1 MLLRRLELY
10 GFKSFA
16 NRTKLEFG
24 PGITAIV
31 GPNGSGKSN
40 IADAIRWVL
49 GEQRLKILRGERAED
64 LIFAGSAKRPSLG
77 YGEVVLVLDNSSG
90 TLPLEYAEVEIARRV
105 YRSGESEFRLN
116 KARCRLRDIQELF
129 LDTGL
134 GRDTYALISQGQ
146 VERLLTASPEERRLM
161 LEEAAGILK
170 YRYRKGEVLHKL
182 AEAERNIQRVGDL
195 LAELEQQLPVLEE
208 EARREELYRQY
219 SGELRR
225 GQITLALYQWDRLQ
239 GRREVVLQKIREEE
253 TQKEG
258 IVARLQALGAEL
270 EKIALDLQLTE
281 EEMGKEQQA
290 LSSLQAQMGRL
301 EESIA
306 LREERLRLVREEQA
320 RKGQQQEKRAE
331 KMDLLKRQ
339 LEEGAGDLAL
349 LEEEALKVEGELAA
363 AEDVMEFSRKEL
375 AQKEQELE
383 ACRDEAIEL
392 MRLEAEVKNQGQLL
406 ENRREAIEKSL
417 EQFHREVQEI
427 EEGLAAMKGEYQDLA
442 EEGQGLEGSLLAGKG
457 KLAELEKE
465 REAVRQGWAKLQGE
479 MGQKQGELAQ
489 VSARRQLLAE
499 MERGHEGYYRGVR
512 TVLEGFGSGV
522 WGTVAD
528 LIQVEKELERAIG
541 VALGSM
547 LQFLVVENDSIAQ
560 EAIEFLKVQKGGR
573 ATFLPLNTVRGET
586 LPSRG
591 QALLSLPG
599 VLGRAADLVTAEG
612 RFRQVV
618 EYLLGRVLVVEDLTT
633 ARFVARQGAYRY
645 KIVTLAGDLIAPGG
659 AITGGT
665 LGTSQIS
672 LLSRKREIKELGERQ
687 AALNREIQELAAL
700 LAAAQKK
707 IEDCDGRILQVQEKM
722 RQEEARLQEIKRVG
736 EELERNIK
744 RGEDTLQTL
753 RWEEKLA
760 RETMQ
765 ELDQQIRS
773 EGEKLARLQR
783 DGEAIKERIAQL
795 EGLLR
800 GNKEDQL
807 LQQDKLTGLR
817 VQKASLAQQIKARQ
831 DYLEQLEYQYLEL
844 EKTRQEEEGELI
856 RLGREEEELQ
866 AKLAADEAALD
877 QLRQQGILVG
887 EGLRQLQ
894 EKREGLQLAEGELEE
909 KIGVQR
915 QDLTA
920 ATERLHQLERDLT
933 RLETSL
939 EELERRM
946 FEDFGL
952 TAAQAREY
960 REDALPEGQWR
971 QRVGELKV
979 KLDQLGNVNLQ
990 AGKQYREVKERYD
1003 FLSQQLQDLVE
1014 ARRSLDKLVRE
1025 IDAIS
1030 RERLE
1035 ETFAAVQDSFQQV
1048 FQELFGGGKAQIQ
1061 FTEGENLLEAGL
1073 EIMVQPPGKKL
1084 QNLLLLSGGEKA
1096 LAAIAFLF
1104 GILQVKPS
1112 PFCVL
1117 DEIDAALD
1125 ESNALRLGEFLRR
1138 YAEDTQFLLISH
1150 RPEVI
1155 RQADVLYGVTMDES
1169 GVSQFLSL
1177 AVEDYKVG

>member
-1 MLLRRLELY
+1 
-10 GFKSFA
+10 
-16 NRTKLEFG
+16 
-24 PGITAIV
+24 
-31 GPNGSGKSN
+31 
-40 IADAIRWVL
+40 
-49 GEQRLKILRGERAED
+49 
-64 LIFAGSAKRPSLG
+64 
-77 YGEVVLVLDNSSG
+77 
-90 TLPLEYAEVEIARRV
+90 
-105 YRSGESEFRLN
+105 
-116 KARCRLRDIQELF
+116 
-129 LDTGL
+129 
-134 GRDTYALISQGQ
+134 
-146 VERLLTASPEERRLM
+146 
-161 LEEAAGILK
+161 
-170 YRYRKGEVLHKL
+170 
-182 AEAERNIQRVGDL
+182 
-195 LAELEQQLPVLEE
+195 
-208 EARREELYRQY
+208 
-219 SGELRR
+219 
-225 GQITLALYQWDRLQ
+225 
-239 GRREVVLQKIREEE
+239 
-253 TQKEG
+253 
-258 IVARLQALGAEL
+258 
-270 EKIALDLQLTE
+270 
-281 EEMGKEQQA
+281 
-290 LSSLQAQMGRL
+290 
-301 EESIA
+301 
-306 LREERLRLVREEQA
+306 
-320 RKGQQQEKRAE
+320 
-331 KMDLLKRQ
+331 
-339 LEEGAGDLAL
+339 
-349 LEEEALKVEGELAA
+349 
-363 AEDVMEFSRKEL
+363 
-375 AQKEQELE
+375 
-383 ACRDEAIEL
+383 
-392 MRLEAEVKNQGQLL
+392 
-406 ENRREAIEKSL
+406 
-417 EQFHREVQEI
+417 
-427 EEGLAAMKGEYQDLA
+427 
-442 EEGQGLEGSLLAGKG
+442 
-457 KLAELEKE
+457 
-465 REAVRQGWAKLQGE
+465 
-479 MGQKQGELAQ
+479 
-489 VSARRQLLAE
+489 
-499 MERGHEGYYRGVR
+499 
-512 TVLEGFGSGV
+512 
-522 WGTVAD
+522 
-528 LIQVEKELERAIG
+528 
-541 VALGSM
+541 
-547 LQFLVVENDSIAQ
+547 
-560 EAIEFLKVQKGGR
+560 
-573 ATFLPLNTVRGET
+573 
-586 LPSRG
+586 
-591 QALLSLPG
+591 
-599 VLGRAADLVTAEG
+599 
-612 RFRQVV
+612 
-618 EYLLGRVLVVEDLTT
+618 
-633 ARFVARQGAYRY
+633 
-645 KIVTLAGDLIAPGG
+645 
-659 AITGGT
+659 
-665 LGTSQIS
+665 
-672 LLSRKREIKELGERQ
+672 
-687 AALNREIQELAAL
+687 
-700 LAAAQKK
+700 
-707 IEDCDGRILQVQEKM
+707 M
-722 RQEEARLQEIKRVG
+722 RQEEAQLQEIKRVG

>member
-1 MLLRRLELY
+1 
-10 GFKSFA
+10 
-16 NRTKLEFG
+16 
-24 PGITAIV
+24 
-31 GPNGSGKSN
+31 
-40 IADAIRWVL
+40 
-49 GEQRLKILRGERAED
+49 
-64 LIFAGSAKRPSLG
+64 
-77 YGEVVLVLDNSSG
+77 
-90 TLPLEYAEVEIARRV
+90 
-105 YRSGESEFRLN
+105 
-116 KARCRLRDIQELF
+116 
-129 LDTGL
+129 
-134 GRDTYALISQGQ
+134 
-146 VERLLTASPEERRLM
+146 
-161 LEEAAGILK
+161 
-170 YRYRKGEVLHKL
+170 
-182 AEAERNIQRVGDL
+182 
-195 LAELEQQLPVLEE
+195 
-208 EARREELYRQY
+208 
-219 SGELRR
+219 
-225 GQITLALYQWDRLQ
+225 
-239 GRREVVLQKIREEE
+239 
-253 TQKEG
+253 
-258 IVARLQALGAEL
+258 
-270 EKIALDLQLTE
+270 
-281 EEMGKEQQA
+281 
-290 LSSLQAQMGRL
+290 
-301 EESIA
+301 
-306 LREERLRLVREEQA
+306 
-320 RKGQQQEKRAE
+320 
-331 KMDLLKRQ
+331 
-339 LEEGAGDLAL
+339 
-349 LEEEALKVEGELAA
+349 
-363 AEDVMEFSRKEL
+363 
-375 AQKEQELE
+375 
-383 ACRDEAIEL
+383 
-392 MRLEAEVKNQGQLL
+392 
-406 ENRREAIEKSL
+406 
-417 EQFHREVQEI
+417 
-427 EEGLAAMKGEYQDLA
+427 
-442 EEGQGLEGSLLAGKG
+442 
-457 KLAELEKE
+457 
-465 REAVRQGWAKLQGE
+465 
-479 MGQKQGELAQ
+479 
-489 VSARRQLLAE
+489 
-499 MERGHEGYYRGVR
+499 
-512 TVLEGFGSGV
+512 
-522 WGTVAD
+522 
-528 LIQVEKELERAIG
+528 
-541 VALGSM
+541 
-547 LQFLVVENDSIAQ
+547 
-560 EAIEFLKVQKGGR
+560 
-573 ATFLPLNTVRGET
+573 
-586 LPSRG
+586 
-591 QALLSLPG
+591 
-599 VLGRAADLVTAEG
+599 
-612 RFRQVV
+612 
-618 EYLLGRVLVVEDLTT
+618 
-633 ARFVARQGAYRY
+633 
-645 KIVTLAGDLIAPGG
+645 
-659 AITGGT
+659 
-665 LGTSQIS
+665 
-672 LLSRKREIKELGERQ
+672 
-687 AALNREIQELAAL
+687 
-700 LAAAQKK
+700 
-707 IEDCDGRILQVQEKM
+707 
-722 RQEEARLQEIKRVG
+722 
-736 EELERNIK
+736 
-744 RGEDTLQTL
+744 LQTL

-866 AKLAADEAALD
+866 AKLAADEATLD

>member
-1 MLLRRLELY
+1 M
-10 GFKSFA
+10 
-16 NRTKLEFG
+16 
-24 PGITAIV
+24 
-31 GPNGSGKSN
+31 
-40 IADAIRWVL
+40 
-49 GEQRLKILRGERAED
+49 
-64 LIFAGSAKRPSLG
+64 
-77 YGEVVLVLDNSSG
+77 
-90 TLPLEYAEVEIARRV
+90 
-105 YRSGESEFRLN
+105 
-116 KARCRLRDIQELF
+116 
-129 LDTGL
+129 
-134 GRDTYALISQGQ
+134 
-146 VERLLTASPEERRLM
+146 
-161 LEEAAGILK
+161 
-170 YRYRKGEVLHKL
+170 
-182 AEAERNIQRVGDL
+182 
-195 LAELEQQLPVLEE
+195 
-208 EARREELYRQY
+208 
-219 SGELRR
+219 
-225 GQITLALYQWDRLQ
+225 
-239 GRREVVLQKIREEE
+239 
-253 TQKEG
+253 
-258 IVARLQALGAEL
+258 
-270 EKIALDLQLTE
+270 
-281 EEMGKEQQA
+281 
-290 LSSLQAQMGRL
+290 
-301 EESIA
+301 
-306 LREERLRLVREEQA
+306 
-320 RKGQQQEKRAE
+320 
-331 KMDLLKRQ
+331 
-339 LEEGAGDLAL
+339 
-349 LEEEALKVEGELAA
+349 
-363 AEDVMEFSRKEL
+363 
-375 AQKEQELE
+375 
-383 ACRDEAIEL
+383 
-392 MRLEAEVKNQGQLL
+392 
-406 ENRREAIEKSL
+406 
-417 EQFHREVQEI
+417 
-427 EEGLAAMKGEYQDLA
+427 
-442 EEGQGLEGSLLAGKG
+442 
-457 KLAELEKE
+457 
-465 REAVRQGWAKLQGE
+465 
-479 MGQKQGELAQ
+479 
-489 VSARRQLLAE
+489 
-499 MERGHEGYYRGVR
+499 
-512 TVLEGFGSGV
+512 
-522 WGTVAD
+522 
-528 LIQVEKELERAIG
+528 
-541 VALGSM
+541 
-547 LQFLVVENDSIAQ
+547 
-560 EAIEFLKVQKGGR
+560 
-573 ATFLPLNTVRGET
+573 
-586 LPSRG
+586 
-591 QALLSLPG
+591 
-599 VLGRAADLVTAEG
+599 
-612 RFRQVV
+612 
-618 EYLLGRVLVVEDLTT
+618 
-633 ARFVARQGAYRY
+633 
-645 KIVTLAGDLIAPGG
+645 
-659 AITGGT
+659 
-665 LGTSQIS
+665 
-672 LLSRKREIKELGERQ
+672 
-687 AALNREIQELAAL
+687 
-700 LAAAQKK
+700 
-707 IEDCDGRILQVQEKM
+707 
-722 RQEEARLQEIKRVG
+722 
-736 EELERNIK
+736 
-744 RGEDTLQTL
+744 
-753 RWEEKLA
+753 
-760 RETMQ
+760 
-765 ELDQQIRS
+765 
-773 EGEKLARLQR
+773 
-783 DGEAIKERIAQL
+783 
-795 EGLLR
+795 
-800 GNKEDQL
+800 
-807 LQQDKLTGLR
+807 
-817 VQKASLAQQIKARQ
+817 
-831 DYLEQLEYQYLEL
+831 